1 MESAR
6 GKTFRDSVFKITQ
19 MKSIPA
25 RVTAAVLG
33 TAIVLALVTLT
44 LKVGQLVVALF
55 VFPGI
60 PIALAWFAYHVF
72 LKKLLRLR
80 RIRNARERRE
90 MREAALRDRQQ

>member
-1 MESAR
+1 
-6 GKTFRDSVFKITQ
+6 
-19 MKSIPA
+19 MKSTRA

-33 TAIVLALVTLT
+33 IAIALAAAILM
-44 LKVGQLVVALF
+44 LKVGQLVVALI

-90 MREAALRDRQQ
+90 MREAALRDREE